1 MWYTILITLVIDI
14 AGLLL
19 IYAVVSDRVRRATNA
34 ASQIAALR
42 EEVSRLV
49 VELNQTTERNV
60 ELVEDRIASLNE
72 LAASA
77 DKKIGLLK
85 REIEKHDVG
94 ARIYSRLAEERQ
106 ASAAVR
112 QDSPAPGGSFGA
124 AGAPPLSVEL
134 SEKPRRDEEM
144 RGVPRRDE
152 EMRGVPRRDEE
163 MRGVPRRDE
172 EMRGVPR
179 RSDEKQELRQRV
191 MMLHRSGF
199 PASLIA
205 NRVGMPVGEVE
216 LIISLEQRKGQGG

>member
-1 MWYTILITLVIDI
+1 MWYTILITLVMDI

-42 EEVSRLV
+42 DEVSRLV

-60 ELVEDRIASLNE
+60 ALVEDRIASLNE
-72 LAASA
+72 LAIAA

-106 ASAAVR
+106 VSAGGR
-112 QDSPAPGGSFGA
+112 PGSPSAGQTGA
-124 AGAPPLSVEL
+124 AGAAGTPPLSVEL
-134 SEKPRRDEEM
+134 SEKPRRDDEM
-144 RGVPRRDE
+144 RGVPRRD
-152 EMRGVPRRDEE
+152 DE
-163 MRGVPRRDE
+163 R
-172 EMRGVPR
+172 
-179 RSDEKQELRQRV
+179 QELRQCV

-205 NRVGMPVGEVE
+205 NRVGMPAGEVE
-216 LIISLEQRKGQGG
+216 LIISLEQRKGEG